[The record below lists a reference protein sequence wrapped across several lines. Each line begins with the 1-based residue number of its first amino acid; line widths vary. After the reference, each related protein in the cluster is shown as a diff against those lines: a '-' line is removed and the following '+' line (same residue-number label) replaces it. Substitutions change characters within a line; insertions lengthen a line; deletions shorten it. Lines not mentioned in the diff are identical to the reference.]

1 MLVRVSRRYMNTPT
15 TPSENYEPPDPTE
28 IEADPE
34 ALDFWSRTLEV
45 PPERLRQAV
54 TRAGPLL
61 ENVKRELGIAG
72 V

>member
-1 MLVRVSRRYMNTPT
+1 MNTPR
-15 TPSENYEPPDPTE
+15 TPSEHYEPPDPAE
-28 IEADPE
+28 IEAGDPQ

-45 PPERLRQAV
+45 PPERLMQAV